1 MKKLLRLLALLS
13 LPLLL
18 SACLEVEQH
27 PGWKQGYYNGK
38 PDNLVQ
44 HVLFHDDRM
53 AWYAAIND
61 RNRRQNEYNRMRP

>member
-1 MKKLLRLLALLS
+1 MKTLLRLLALLS

-38 PDNLVQ
+38 PDNLPWQ
-44 HVLFHDDRM
+44 ALFHGDRM